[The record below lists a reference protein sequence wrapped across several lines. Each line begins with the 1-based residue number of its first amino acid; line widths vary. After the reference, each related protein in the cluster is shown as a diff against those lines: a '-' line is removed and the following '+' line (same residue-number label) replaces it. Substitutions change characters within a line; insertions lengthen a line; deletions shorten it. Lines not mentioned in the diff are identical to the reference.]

1 MAFLAQQGFTTQ
13 FQQDAFVFH
22 DFFGCKAGQIYAFGL
37 FLAKYSTL
45 RCRIAIWLS
54 LVVRFYKISLRVI
67 LTFVTNQLTLEAL
80 NLKPFLRSQDQ
91 TIKIMKNLILL
102 ILITGFQYSGS
113 ANCNQPAQKNP
124 WRKYHRPKQHCLK
137 PEHSRRFQKSM
148 FGISRLPFGAFCLPH
163 GRRNVFFHDGYFYR
177 KSSSCYS
184 MIPAPVGIFIPRL
197 PFNALKIFHN
207 GLSIWF
213 LAGNFYRESN
223 NGFLVI
229 ETPLGIRVP
238 ELPEADLEPVFL
250 EGEKFFLFKNV
261 LWKKRESRHALY
273 FEAIDYWQS

>member
-1 MAFLAQQGFTTQ
+1 
-13 FQQDAFVFH
+13 
-22 DFFGCKAGQIYAFGL
+22 
-37 FLAKYSTL
+37 
-45 RCRIAIWLS
+45 
-54 LVVRFYKISLRVI
+54 
-67 LTFVTNQLTLEAL
+67 
-80 NLKPFLRSQDQ
+80 
-91 TIKIMKNLILL
+91 
-102 ILITGFQYSGS
+102 
-113 ANCNQPAQKNP
+113 
-124 WRKYHRPKQHCLK
+124 
-137 PEHSRRFQKSM
+137 
-148 FGISRLPFGAFCLPH
+148 
-163 GRRNVFFHDGYFYR
+163 
-177 KSSSCYS
+177 

-207 GLSIWF
+207 GLAIWF